1 MGSGRRDWL
10 WVPALIGMLIA
21 IPIALFGL
29 MQLFG
34 AFGRRVEGIV
44 PLVVGIALAL
54 LSIRGTTGRRERA
67 PIPGSTRVRRAWMLT
82 CVGLCVLVAFAAY
95 RAYDYGERC
104 DAVRQLLR
112 AEPSRSAAPLEGGRY
127 EPRAVDALAGKRVCY
142 FVGGT
147 APELVESR
155 TGCTV
160 TLEARIWRWLFWQ
173 SGRDGQS
180 ELARFVSID
189 DGSTVSLIF
198 RE

>member
-10 WVPALIGMLIA
+10 WVPALIGMLVA

-34 AFGRRVEGIV
+34 AFGRRIEGIV

-54 LSIRGTTGRRERA
+54 LSIRGTIGRRERA
-67 PIPGSTRVRRAWMLT
+67 PIRGSTRARNTLMLAGA
-82 CVGLCVLVAFAAY
+82 GLLAIVAFAAY

-104 DAVRQLLR
+104 EAVRRLLR
-112 AEPSRSAAPLEGGRY
+112 EDPSRSAAPLDGGRY

-147 APELVESR
+147 APDLVESR

-160 TLEARIWRWLFWQ
+160 SIEARIWRWLFWQ
-173 SGRDGQS
+173 SGREAQKD
-180 ELARFVSID
+180 LARFVSID
-189 DGSTVSLIF
+189 DGSSVSLIF